1 MQFTSIP
8 QNFASYLHPLI
19 YEFADD
25 GAPRTLD
32 LFVRDG
38 LTGDTIAVKRL
49 CNTSA
54 GKVDIAPILR
64 SRLTVAPLSAPG
76 FASAFARAL
85 CIRTTV
91 EEASETRW
99 FLPAETVPGSS
110 PLSSTLPA
118 ERPIGFGE
126 CDELT
131 LGPNIS
137 RAELEVETP
146 AGMQK
151 KVFFNLAAEQPSL
164 FRLDTAE
171 AAADFTQL
179 LLSFCDRDGN
189 TCRQVRYIRT
199 PRPEEAVR
207 VAWFSRL
214 GSLEHYTFPVR
225 NRLAERQEGES
236 LRLCDGRRIRIRASH
251 GTLLTLTSAYERRE
265 ILQALCEIGTS
276 RAVWVATPDGRYLE
290 ADAKAGERT
299 IAEHGALS
307 ALTFTF
313 EIAEP
318 WS

>member
-8 QNFASYLHPLI
+8 ENFASYLHPLV

-64 SRLTVAPLSAPG
+64 SRLTVAPLSTPG
-76 FASAFARAL
+76 FASASARAL

-99 FLPAETVPGSS
+99 FLPAETAPGSS
-110 PLSSTLPA
+110 PLSSTLPV

-137 RAELEVETP
+137 RAEIEIATP
-146 AGMQK
+146 AGTQK
-151 KVFFNLAAEQPSL
+151 KVFSNLETGYPSL
-164 FRLDTAE
+164 FRLDTTE
-171 AAADFTQL
+171 AAADFTQI

-189 TCRQVRYIRT
+189 ICQQVRYIRI

-207 VAWFSRL
+207 VAWFSRV

-225 NRLAERQEGES
+225 NRLAEKQEGES
-236 LRLCDGRRIRIRASH
+236 LRLCGGRRLRTRASH
-251 GTLLTLTSAYERRE
+251 ETLLTLTSAYERRE
-265 ILQALCEIGTS
+265 ILQALCEIGTA
-276 RAVWVATPDGRYLE
+276 RAVWVVTPDGRYLE
-290 ADAKAGERT
+290 ADAKAEERT
-299 IAEHGALS
+299 IAERGALS
-307 ALTFTF
+307 SLSFTF